1 MPSSLSKVASWFG
14 LEVVHVVVI
23 RRSRHGDL
31 RLIQSTFPSDHPT
44 NITLTLEEEE
54 ALIQRRQSDGLPEK
68 GSEMTVATYHCGGM
82 D

>member
-1 MPSSLSKVASWFG
+1 MPRTLSKVANWFG

-44 NITLTLEEEE
+44 VGFLLAFGRHVLTL
-54 ALIQRRQSDGLPEK
+54 ARILP
-68 GSEMTVATYHCGGM
+68 
-82 D
+82 